1 MVPYRKL
8 ANYPALGLVYH
19 LVLIVGGTPGAVPV
33 FGQKFHEV
41 GFEVRRETPHVI
53 AVFLVL
59 GKTPECRLIVLEG
72 LNPRR
77 YVSSSFHV
85 GVLVSLVS
93 KCVFGSNCRM

>member
-41 GFEVRRETPHVI
+41 GFEVCRETPHVI
-53 AVFLVL
+53 AVFLVI
-59 GKTPECRLIVLEG
+59 GKSPECRLIVLDG